1 MIKLI
6 KKLLSLPR
14 LWKAMSNF
22 EGAWDLTSSDRDDE
36 AERLFAEGE
45 ALMKKLPY
53 QYQIMKG
60 YIKFKLEKREES
72 AIIFK
77 SALKAISADRDLSE
91 DDALY
96 LRAYISGPLKVYYQN
111 GIGDIGGEDLTD
123 INAISIEKNIKID

>member
-77 SALKAISADRDLSE
+77 SALNSLLRGFLLS
-91 DDALY
+91 
-96 LRAYISGPLKVYYQN
+96 N
-111 GIGDIGGEDLTD
+111 T
-123 INAISIEKNIKID
+123 